1 MPHHPNWLS
10 FARLP
15 SNQSDSPRVLAYI
28 NICLS
33 PLQFSLWK
41 DIINHRD
48 ILFISFF
55 NNNICSFI
63 MNVYSDSSHSALK
76 YLKDTEVNITNLL
89 IITGNFNIRD
99 SLWNPSFPHHLSI
112 SNDLIIIADSL
123 NLELSLP
130 TNSIPTRYSDM
141 DGESN
146 LVIDLMFLQSRLNE
160 LNNHLIHPNWYLTSD
175 HAPLTVTIPITEE
188 HVQSSK
194 FLILKNS
201 EEEAAFVK
209 EATLII
215 KSLDTF
221 NLTSYVR
228 LEDVVNLFASRIDH
242 AWNENAK
249 KINIMKHSKKW
260 WNEKCSQLSKLDLVL
275 FHSLPI
281 SYFLFD
287 LFSLFYF

>member
-1 MPHHPNWLS
+1 
-10 FARLP
+10 
-15 SNQSDSPRVLAYI
+15 
-28 NICLS
+28 
-33 PLQFSLWK
+33 
-41 DIINHRD
+41 
-48 ILFISFF
+48 
-55 NNNICSFI
+55 
-63 MNVYSDSSHSALK
+63 
-76 YLKDTEVNITNLL
+76 
-89 IITGNFNIRD
+89 
-99 SLWNPSFPHHLSI
+99 
-112 SNDLIIIADSL
+112 
-123 NLELSLP
+123 
-130 TNSIPTRYSDM
+130 
-141 DGESN
+141 
-146 LVIDLMFLQSRLNE
+146 
-160 LNNHLIHPNWYLTSD
+160 
-175 HAPLTVTIPITEE
+175 
-188 HVQSSK
+188 
-194 FLILKNS
+194 LILKNS

>member
-1 MPHHPNWLS
+1 
-10 FARLP
+10 
-15 SNQSDSPRVLAYI
+15 
-28 NICLS
+28 
-33 PLQFSLWK
+33 
-41 DIINHRD
+41 
-48 ILFISFF
+48 
-55 NNNICSFI
+55 

-89 IITGNFNIRD
+89 IMTGNFNIRD
-99 SLWNPSFPHHLSI
+99 SLWDSSFPHHLSI
-112 SNDLIIIADSL
+112 SDDLIIIADSL

-146 LVIDLMFLQSRLNE
+146 SVIDLMFLRSRSNE
-160 LNNHLIHPNWYLTSD
+160 LNNHLIHPNWHLTSD
-175 HAPLTVTIPITEE
+175 HAPLTVTIPIAEE

-194 FLILKNS
+194 FLIPKNS

-215 KSLDTF
+215 KSLDTS

-228 LEDVVNLFASRIDH
+228 LEDIVNLFASRIDH

-260 WNEKCSQLSKLDLVL
+260 WNEKCSQLSKLQEVDLVL
-275 FHSLPI
+275 FYSLPI
-281 SYFLFD
+281 SYFIFD